1 MLRKK
6 LLTIACVTGI
16 LACGACFLPPIKTTP
31 TYPPA
36 PLRDELRGIKAIAIF
51 VDDGSGSHFLAA
63 GQVKGLLAANVDAR
77 QNQTHISCLF
87 RATPRPKDAVLR
99 ITLLDES
106 ATLQAPASSQPVPLW
121 LLQLTVDAKLTGP
134 NGQILWQQQKVTYS
148 HNESIQTNDPAEAW
162 KDPKVSYWLS
172 REFSDQ
178 LLGAM
183 FYGN

>member
-6 LLTIACVTGI
+6 LLTIACVVGI
-16 LACGACFLPPIKTTP
+16 LAGGACFLPPIKNTP

-36 PLRDELRGIKAIAIF
+36 PLRDELRGIKTIDLF
-51 VDDGSGSHFLAA
+51 VDDGSGSHFLVPGRVMGLIA
-63 GQVKGLLAANVDAR
+63 GNADAR
-77 QNQTHISCLF
+77 ERQTHISCLF

-106 ATLQAPASSQPVPLW
+106 ATPRAPISSQSAPLW

-134 NGQILWQQQKVTYS
+134 DGQILWQQQKVTYS

-162 KDPKVSYWLS
+162 KDPKVSHWLFT
-172 REFSDQ
+172 EFSDR